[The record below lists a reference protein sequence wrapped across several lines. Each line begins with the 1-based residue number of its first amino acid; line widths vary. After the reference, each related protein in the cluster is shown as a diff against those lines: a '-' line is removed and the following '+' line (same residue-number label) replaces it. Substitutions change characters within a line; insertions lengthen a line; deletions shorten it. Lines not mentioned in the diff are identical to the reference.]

1 MTSGVKQSLPPV
13 LAPKTGAEGKAV
25 RNRMPQA
32 DFAEALG
39 IGKLSK
45 QLNSGNAR
53 ADRQDI
59 EAKPLWQRLAEKLET
74 ATGRSQEVAAEPET
88 VTSPEDPGLKKTAD
102 DDAVGKH
109 HAGKAGERRQESDD
123 LNGPPA
129 ARHATD
135 AAAQPATGQA
145 VPPALLA
152 TSPALTREAGQA
164 ETASLSDAI
173 TALEEAPAPLDP
185 TASEKTRAAPPVPA
199 EPVRKQDSA
208 APVFM
213 SMARGEP
220 SAPVRF
226 EPAAGPAAS
235 SAEHAPAARARAK
248 DALWETPAE
257 PAKAA
262 PRITV
267 VAQQS
272 IPAPAPATA
281 VALVE
286 SIATSDLLEPARKT
300 SALDAIHASATHA
313 SARSLKIQLHPAE
326 LGMVTATLRFA
337 GEQLSIELQVETH
350 DAYRHLSSDG
360 DAIVKS
366 LRDLGYDVDRVTV
379 LQPTLATPSAG
390 RPDNGAS
397 MPSGQGRAPEQSG
410 SGAAGNGN
418 GGSGSR
424 QPGEDGNSG
433 PSGWHG
439 PAAPREQQGSALYI

>member
-45 QLNSGNAR
+45 QPNSGNAR
-53 ADRQDI
+53 ADRHDI
-59 EAKPLWQRLAEKLET
+59 EAKSLWQRLAEKLET

-88 VTSPEDPGLKKTAD
+88 VTSPKDPGLKKTAD

-109 HAGKAGERRQESDD
+109 HAGKAGEHRQESDELD
-123 LNGPPA
+123 GPPA
-129 ARHATD
+129 ARQ
-135 AAAQPATGQA
+135 AAETTQPAA
-145 VPPALLA
+145 ISAFPPIPAA
-152 TSPALTREAGQA
+152 SPTSAMVTGQA
-164 ETASLSDAI
+164 ETDPLPDA
-173 TALEEAPAPLDP
+173 APAREETPALLDW

-220 SAPVRF
+220 SAPVRY
-226 EPAAGPAAS
+226 EPAAGPAAA
-235 SAEHAPAARARAK
+235 SAEQTPTARTRTK
-248 DALWETPAE
+248 DALLETLAE

-272 IPAPAPATA
+272 IPAPAPSTA

-286 SIATSDLLEPARKT
+286 SIATGDLLEPARKT

-379 LQPTLATPSAG
+379 LQPTLATTSAG

-410 SGAAGNGN
+410 FGATGDGN
-418 GGSGSR
+418 GGSGGR

-433 PSGWHG
+433 RSGWHG
-439 PAAPREQQGSALYI
+439 PAAPREQQGNGLYI

>member
-13 LAPKTGAEGKAV
+13 LAPKTGAEGKPV

-45 QLNSGNAR
+45 QPNSGNAR
-53 ADRQDI
+53 ADRHDI
-59 EAKPLWQRLAEKLET
+59 EAKSLWQRLAEKLET

-88 VTSPEDPGLKKTAD
+88 VTSPKDPGLKKTAD

-109 HAGKAGERRQESDD
+109 HAGKAGEHRQESDELD
-123 LNGPPA
+123 GPPA
-129 ARHATD
+129 ARQ
-135 AAAQPATGQA
+135 AAETTQPAA
-145 VPPALLA
+145 ISAFPPIPAA
-152 TSPALTREAGQA
+152 SPASATVTGQA
-164 ETASLSDAI
+164 ETDPLPDAAP
-173 TALEEAPAPLDP
+173 ALEEAPAPLDW
-185 TASEKTRAAPPVPA
+185 TASEKTRVAPPVPA
-199 EPVRKQDSA
+199 EPVRKQDA
-208 APVFM
+208 VTPVFM

-220 SAPVRF
+220 SAPVRY
-226 EPAAGPAAS
+226 EPAAGPAAA
-235 SAEHAPAARARAK
+235 SAEQTPTARTRTK
-248 DALWETPAE
+248 DALLETLAE

-272 IPAPAPATA
+272 IPAPAPSTA

-286 SIATSDLLEPARKT
+286 SIATGDLLEPARKT

-418 GGSGSR
+418 GGSGGR

-433 PSGWHG
+433 RSGWHG
-439 PAAPREQQGSALYI
+439 PAAPREQQGNGLYI

>member
-45 QLNSGNAR
+45 QPNSGNAR

-88 VTSPEDPGLKKTAD
+88 VTSPKDPGLKKTAD

-109 HAGKAGERRQESDD
+109 HAGKAGEHRQESDD
-123 LNGPPA
+123 LDVPPA
-129 ARHATD
+129 ARQ
-135 AAAQPATGQA
+135 AAETTQPAA
-145 VPPALLA
+145 ISAFPPIPAA
-152 TSPALTREAGQA
+152 SPTSAMVTGQA
-164 ETASLSDAI
+164 ETDPLPDA
-173 TALEEAPAPLDP
+173 APARKETPALLDW

-199 EPVRKQDSA
+199 EPVRKQDA
-208 APVFM
+208 VTPVFM

-226 EPAAGPAAS
+226 EPAAGPAAA
-235 SAEHAPAARARAK
+235 SAEHAPAARTRAK
-248 DALWETPAE
+248 DALSETPAE

-272 IPAPAPATA
+272 IPAPPPSTA
-281 VALVE
+281 VVLVE
-286 SIATSDLLEPARKT
+286 SIATSDLLDPARKT
-300 SALDAIHASATHA
+300 SALDALHASATHA

-379 LQPTLATPSAG
+379 LQPTLATTSAG

-410 SGAAGNGN
+410 FGATGDGN
-418 GGSGSR
+418 GGSGGR

-433 PSGWHG
+433 RSGWHG
-439 PAAPREQQGSALYI
+439 PAAPREQQGNGLYI